1 MEYEEDWLLIIQ
13 ATCRAHHLSF
23 VQDANSKTDLSVST
37 VPIGRNH
44 PCDKWPC
51 LRSCFVMSR
60 LYADAHSEEN
70 REERWTS
77 VSLYSLKPL
86 QAHEEE
92 IGIKK
97 IYKEETL
104 VVDQPGHL

>member
-1 MEYEEDWLLIIQ
+1 
-13 ATCRAHHLSF
+13 
-23 VQDANSKTDLSVST
+23 
-37 VPIGRNH
+37 
-44 PCDKWPC
+44 
-51 LRSCFVMSR
+51 MSR
-60 LYADAHSEEN
+60 LYTDAHSEEN
-70 REERWTS
+70 REERWAS
-77 VSLYSLKPL
+77 VSLCSLKTL